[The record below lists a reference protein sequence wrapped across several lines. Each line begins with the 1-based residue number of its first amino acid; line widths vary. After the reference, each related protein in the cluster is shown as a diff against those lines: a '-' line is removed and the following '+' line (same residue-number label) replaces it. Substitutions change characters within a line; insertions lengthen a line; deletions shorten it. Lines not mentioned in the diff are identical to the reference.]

1 MAYISQKKKKE
12 SGGRGVVSANV
23 QRQESGVTR
32 WSDLDSERWPCWRQ
46 NLGGW
51 YPRQNKQPEL
61 DLDRS

>member
-1 MAYISQKKKKE
+1 M
-12 SGGRGVVSANV
+12 SANV

-46 NLGGW
+46 NLGAW